1 MRLAGTN
8 SELAL
13 PLLSFIG
20 SQPVEEI
27 KMSAHV
33 VRLFDA
39 PNDVDE
45 LDVDRLPG
53 MPLLG
58 LFTGTVLSLT
68 IWVAVGFVAW
78 KIASFA

>member
-1 MRLAGTN
+1 
-8 SELAL
+8 
-13 PLLSFIG
+13 
-20 SQPVEEI
+20 
-27 KMSAHV
+27 MSAHV
-33 VRLFDA
+33 IRLFDA
-39 PNDVDE
+39 PREMDE

-78 KIASFA
+78 KLAALA